1 MFSDRYRGVK
11 IGGIVLLLIFLAWYS
26 DRRNQFPVLADC
38 LREPER
44 FAGREIDITFEPR
57 VIAVDERRILVA
69 QPDGPLEI
77 IIPEDF
83 DGVFPRGEK
92 LADLN
97 PGDSLEA
104 VAVFRLPGYLEL
116 KAIRGS
122 PLRRLKVALSIVPTL
137 AVGFILLRTI
147 RREKGFLV
155 VLPDTSDAA
164 EKSDNFKL

>member
-11 IGGIVLLLIFLAWYS
+11 IGGIIFSLLLLAWYS
-26 DRRNQFPVLADC
+26 DRQNQFPTLADC

-44 FAGREIDITFEPR
+44 FAEREIDITLEPR
-57 VIAVDERRILVA
+57 VIEVGERHILVS

-77 IIPEDF
+77 RVPEDF
-83 DGVFPRGEK
+83 DGVYPAGAK

-104 VAVFRLPGYLEL
+104 VTVFRLPGYLEL

-122 PLRRLKVALSIVPTL
+122 PLRRLKVALSIIPVL
-137 AVGFILLRTI
+137 AVGFILLRTV

-155 VLPDTSDAA
+155 MQSDNSDRSD
-164 EKSDNFKL
+164 KSDNFKL